1 MQRFIAG
8 GKVVILALSFSLLGG
23 LAQAQQAPQ
32 GGQNQGQMQVPLSP
46 PDALRLPVFKKLK
59 LDKKQKAAVEEIQK
73 NNQSS
78 FDAYRD
84 AMHRAKQEFDQSM
97 DGNDA
102 DDVVRQRFRA
112 FQQAS
117 DAFMN
122 SGFEQALA
130 IRKILTPKQREKFR
144 ELKSKMFERV
154 RREDQQYQ
162 PPQGAEPSQE
172 EEQ

>member
-1 MQRFIAG
+1 MQRFIAR
-8 GKVVILALSFSLLGG
+8 GKVLMLAMSFSLIGG
-23 LAQAQQAPQ
+23 LAQAQQPPQ
-32 GGQNQGQMQVPLSP
+32 GGQNQGQMQAPLSP
-46 PDALRLPVFKKLK
+46 PDALRLPIFKKRK
-59 LDKKQKAAVEEIQK
+59 LDKKQKAAVQEIQK

-84 AMHRAKQEFDQSM
+84 AMHRAKHEFDQSM
-97 DGNDA
+97 DSNDG

-144 ELKSKMFERV
+144 ELKAKMFERV

-162 PPQGAEPSQE
+162 PAPPPEQQE
-172 EEQ
+172 EDQ